1 MLFPPPRT
9 GFFAID
15 GDDEGADDPDSV
27 KFDFSGFE
35 GSMRVVGIRDTTAAT
50 WSSR

>member
-9 GFFAID
+9 GFFATD
-15 GDDEGADDPDSV
+15 GEDEGDEADSV
-27 KFDFSGFE
+27 KSDFSGFE